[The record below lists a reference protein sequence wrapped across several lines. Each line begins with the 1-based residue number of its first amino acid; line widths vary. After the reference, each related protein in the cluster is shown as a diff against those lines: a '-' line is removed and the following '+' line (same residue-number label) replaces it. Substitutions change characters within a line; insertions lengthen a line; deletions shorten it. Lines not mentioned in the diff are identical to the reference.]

1 MYFKSPYFCFS
12 ASSSTS
18 HKQKLLCATRWL
30 ENRYIPSGIFL
41 FLWIIPV
48 LFTLNSSLF
57 WWINYWHF
65 WCSILLLICSSFFH
79 LPQLTTQFHYHLC
92 LLCLTFILQL
102 ILFQFIL
109 MLLWCWPWYPFLK
122 YTINQYSDIIPTA
135 AVITNLVNCLVDMF
149 CCIFLNLFQ
158 YSINLN

>member
-12 ASSSTS
+12 ASSLTS
-18 HKQKLLCATRWL
+18 HKHELLCATRWL

-65 WCSILLLICSSFFH
+65 WCSILLLICSSFSH
-79 LPQLTTQFHYHLC
+79 LPQLTTQFHYHIC
-92 LLCLTFILQL
+92 LLSLNFILQL
-102 ILFQFIL
+102 ISISEIHYQSIFWHYSYCCSYPQSGTLFSRHF
-109 MLLWCWPWYPFLK
+109 LLHLPQSLP
-122 YTINQYSDIIPTA
+122 I
-135 AVITNLVNCLVDMF
+135 
-149 CCIFLNLFQ
+149 
-158 YSINLN
+158 